1 MHIYNDI
8 VDDKLEFVNEIS
20 ELFDNAIEKK
30 EFGTLK
36 DNVLKLIGNSCI
48 YDVKKKAER
57 KIIKKKMVRKIIKK
71 KIVRKI
77 MKWCPLIKIN

>member
-30 EFGTLK
+30 KFGNLL
-36 DNVLKLIGNSCI
+36 DAVLKLIGNSCV

-57 KIIKKKMVRKIIKK
+57 KIIKKKIVRKIIK
-71 KIVRKI
+71 
-77 MKWCPLIKIN
+77 WCLLIKIN